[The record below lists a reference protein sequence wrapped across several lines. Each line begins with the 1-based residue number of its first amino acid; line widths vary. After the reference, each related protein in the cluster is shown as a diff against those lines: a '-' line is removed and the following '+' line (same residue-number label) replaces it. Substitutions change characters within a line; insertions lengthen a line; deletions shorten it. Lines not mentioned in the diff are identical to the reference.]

1 MNWSEYEAAIRRA
14 CREIH
19 GIPPDRTRLLLE
31 RARRLYDQELP
42 VILDQKNLAWF
53 LGFDISLVMCI
64 ANRPHK
70 YYRCFRIPKRNGG
83 FRELHE
89 PLPTL
94 KEMQRVILDLILAR
108 LPVDP
113 AAKAYQPGSSVKGN
127 ATYHTGQPLLLK
139 LDVSDFF
146 GSLHEYQVYQVFHN
160 LGYHRQV
167 ATLLAKLCCLNGS
180 LPQGAPTSPALSNL
194 ILREAD
200 RRIFHF
206 CHQANI
212 RYTRYADDLTF
223 SGDFNPGQVIRR
235 VASVIETLGLRLN
248 SDKTR
253 VIRRH
258 RRQEVTGVVVNNGLR
273 ASRSR
278 RMYLRQQLHYLG
290 RFGLMDQAAIQGT
303 KPHLWISHLLG
314 LAGFIRFLDPSDQ
327 EAIRAIA
334 TLKTLRQNTNQV

>member
-113 AAKAYQPGSSVKGN
+113 AAKAYQPGSSVKDN
-127 ATYHTGQPLLLK
+127 ANFHTRQPLLLK

-146 GSLHEYQVYQVFHN
+146 GSLREYQVYQVFHGV
-160 LGYHRQV
+160 GYHPQV
-167 ATLLAKLCCLNGS
+167 ATLLAKLTCLNGS
-180 LPQGAPTSPALSNL
+180 LPQGAPTSPTLSNL
-194 ILREAD
+194 IFREAD
-200 RRIFHF
+200 QRIFHF
-206 CHQANI
+206 CRQANI

-223 SGDFNPGQVIRR
+223 SGDFKPGLVIRR

-248 SDKTR
+248 PEKNR

-258 RRQEVTGVVVNNGLR
+258 RRQEVTGVMVNNGLR
-273 ASRSR
+273 AARSR
-278 RMYLRQQLHYLG
+278 RMHLRQQLYYLS
-290 RFGLMDQAAIQGT
+290 RFGLADQAAKHGT
-303 KPHLWISHLLG
+303 KTHLWINHLLG
-314 LAGFIRFLDPSDQ
+314 LAGYIRFLDPSDR
-327 EAIRAIA
+327 EAARAIA
-334 TLKTLRQNTNQV
+334 MLKTLKDTAHIT